1 MKLWLQNVGTT
12 VPATML
18 CLEQFPYVIGR
29 RRECQGCLPYAFIS
43 RQHCEFTSEEGRVQ
57 VKDLESY
64 NGTFVNGR
72 PALTPL
78 PVTDGDEIT
87 LGPMSFLVLM
97 PRADAETA
105 RSIHTQHDLTQSDS
119 PQPTREQG
127 AARASDADF
136 GPLAQ

>member
-12 VPATML
+12 APAATL

-29 RRECQGCLPYAFIS
+29 RQDCHGCLPYAFIS
-43 RQHCEFTSEEGRVQ
+43 RHHCEFTEEEGQVR

-78 PVTDGDEIT
+78 MIGDGDELT
-87 LGPMSFLVLM
+87 LGPMSFVALM
-97 PRADAETA
+97 PRGDAETD
-105 RSIHTQHDLTQSDS
+105 RSIHTHPDVSH
-119 PQPTREQG
+119 
-127 AARASDADF
+127 SDA
-136 GPLAQ
+136 AQASHDRGA